1 MARDEKEKPKSEE
14 KKDKEDWEVI
24 EENYKKK
31 PG

>member
-1 MARDEKEKPKSEE
+1 MTKDDEEKTKSEE

-31 PG
+31 PD